1 MKIENI
7 KPIPKYIE
15 KLIKKKFLNSYAKYS
30 SRPSFYSYFSKF
42 KNRLIQ
48 YTVAVIFK
56 RNQVYM
62 KQVAIHT
69 VGSEN
74 CFIKDIVFYQIAG
87 HIVGWYYQGLS
98 KTKKRFEDNEW
109 GLATAKYFNLYPT
122 PVNKEYI
129 LTLKQYKYSAITEY
143 TEWNYL
149 KYLEYYEKYPIAEML
164 VKLGLSSF
172 ATSKLILEKLTKDKA
187 FRKWLYHNKE
197 KINHRNYVQTILTAY
212 KTNQDIDKTQKIYE
226 LDKAFT
232 SRSANYE
239 KLKNLIPK
247 NKKQEMLNYIIEQ
260 DTTLSSYQDYLN
272 ACNELE
278 LDLSL
283 DKNMFPHNFK
293 HWHDIRIDEYN
304 SKQAEI
310 DKRKRKKLYDQFKNV
325 ADKYLS
331 LERLLIKDDYICL
344 IAKSPQQLI
353 HEGQELQHCVGR
365 MGYDQKFAREETLI
379 FFIRNRLA
387 PNTPFV
393 TLEYS
398 ISSKKILQCYAYHN
412 SRPAEDV
419 MEFVN
424 HVWLPYANRKIRKI
438 S

>member
-30 SRPSFYSYFSKF
+30 SKPSFYSYFSKF

-62 KQVAIHT
+62 KQVAVHT
-69 VGSEN
+69 VGGEN
-74 CFIKDIVFYQIAG
+74 CFIKDIIFYQLAG

-98 KTKKRFEDNEW
+98 KHKKRFEDNEW

-129 LTLKQYKYSAITEY
+129 LKLKQYKYSAITQY
-143 TEWNYL
+143 TEWDYL

-164 VKLGLSSF
+164 VKLGLSNF

-187 FRKWLYHNKE
+187 FRKWVYNNKD
-197 KINHRNYVQTILTAY
+197 KIYHRNYVQTILTAY
-212 KTNQDIDKTQKIYE
+212 KTNEDINKTQKIYE
-226 LDKAFT
+226 LDKAFS
-232 SRSANYE
+232 SRGANYE
-239 KLKNLIPK
+239 KLKNIMPK
-247 NKKQEMLNYIIEQ
+247 HKKLQMLNYILQ
-260 DTTLSSYQDYLN
+260 QNTSLSSYQDYIN

-283 DKNMFPHNFK
+283 DKNLFPHDFK
-293 HWHDIRIDEYN
+293 HWHDIRIDEYT

-310 DKRKRKKLYDQFKNV
+310 DQRKRKKFYEQFKNV

-331 LERLLIKDDYICL
+331 LERLLVKDDYVCL

-353 HEGQELQHCVGR
+353 YEGQELHHCVGR
-365 MGYDQKFAREETLI
+365 MGYDQKFVREESLI
-379 FFIRNRLA
+379 FFVRNKDY
-387 PNTPFV
+387 PHTPFV
-393 TLEYS
+393 TVEYS
-398 ISSKKILQCYAYHN
+398 LSQHKILQCYADHN
-412 SRPAEDV
+412 HRPEECV
-419 MEFVN
+419 LQFIN
-424 HVWLPYANRKIRKI
+424 NIWLPYANRKIRKI